1 MLPVWVPAASE
12 PRTGVTVTVP
22 VVDARVSQATLSLA
36 VQVSV
41 PPPVLR
47 MLNDWGAGLLPFC
60 WAVKDKLAAL
70 TPMAGGTGGGVTVS
84 VTETET
90 G

>member
-1 MLPVWVPAASE
+1 
-12 PRTGVTVTVP
+12 
-22 VVDARVSQATLSLA
+22 
-36 VQVSV
+36 
-41 PPPVLR
+41 VLR
-47 MLNDWGAGLLPFC
+47 MFNDWGAGLLPFC